1 MNMSIKVTLCF
12 LALALFLVSTG
23 CAKGQPSPE
32 AETQETAAATE
43 EVAEPVEAEAATEE
57 AGEAPASPEAES
69 ETTETEEAEAA
80 ETPEP

>member
-1 MNMSIKVTLCF
+1 MSTTLKVTLCF

-23 CAKGQPSPE
+23 CAKGQPE

-57 AGEAPASPEAES
+57 AGETAESPEAEG
-69 ETTETEEAEAA
+69 ETTETEETAVA